1 MQVSLVLVIDIKFL
15 SEFGA
20 LAVWFVLVIM
30 ILVRMAD
37 YFDPESSWGKS
48 SIFYRVHG
56 AGGHWL

>member
-37 YFDPESSWGKS
+37 HFDP
-48 SIFYRVHG
+48 
-56 AGGHWL
+56 

>member
-1 MQVSLVLVIDIKFL
+1 LGVPGCKPELHEGFVVGYTMQVSLVLVIDIKFL

-37 YFDPESSWGKS
+37 HFDP
-48 SIFYRVHG
+48 
-56 AGGHWL
+56 